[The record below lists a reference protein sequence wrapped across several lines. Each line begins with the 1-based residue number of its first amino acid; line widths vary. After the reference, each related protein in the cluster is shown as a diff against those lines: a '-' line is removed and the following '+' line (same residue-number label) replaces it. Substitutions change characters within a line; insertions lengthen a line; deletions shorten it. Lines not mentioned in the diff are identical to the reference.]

1 MVKQPF
7 QRLLHGVLGSFYYK
21 RAGGLV
27 VNHKLVKLDAG
38 LYLVATPLGSARDI
52 TLRALDVLASADIL
66 VAEDTRNTRKL
77 LDIHGISLGK
87 RQISAYHEHSAA
99 SRRSQFLSHIAN
111 GHSVAYVS
119 DAGTPLIADPG
130 YQLVKAARLAN
141 LAVFSAP
148 GPAACIAALS
158 VAGLPTDQFHFVGF
172 LPPQP
177 AGRQKHLKGLMLL
190 SATVVIYES
199 PKRLNELL
207 ADIMTIGGSG
217 RQVAVCRE
225 LTKKFENV
233 KIGKVKELIDF
244 YKKKPAKGE
253 IVVLIAADKE
263 VKVDTLQLKN
273 ALQSAMRTLRIK
285 DAADAVAGAY
295 GQPRRDIY
303 QIALQIQNEEQTN
316 QKDLK
321 NKR

>member
-38 LYLVATPLGSARDI
+38 LYLVATPLGSSRDI
-52 TLRALDVLASADIL
+52 TLRALDILASADIL
-66 VAEDTRNTRKL
+66 AAEDTRNTRKL

-99 SRRSQFLSHIAN
+99 SRRSQFLSHIAD

-130 YQLVKAARLAN
+130 YQLVKAARLAK
-141 LAVFSAP
+141 LAVFSVP

-172 LPPQP
+172 LPSQP

-199 PKRLNELL
+199 PKRLNGLL
-207 ADIMTIGGSG
+207 ADIMTIGGSS

-225 LTKKFENV
+225 LTKRFEDV
-233 KIGKVKELIDF
+233 QIGQVKELIDF
-244 YKKKPAKGE
+244 YERKPAKGE
-253 IVVLIAADKE
+253 IVVLVAADKE
-263 VKVDTLQLKN
+263 VKVDELKIKN
-273 ALQSAMRTLRIK
+273 ALRSAMQTLRVK
-285 DAADAVAGAY
+285 DAADTVAGAY

-303 QIALQIQNEEQTN
+303 QIALQIQYEEQTN

>member
-77 LDIHGISLGK
+77 LDIHDISLGK
-87 RQISAYHEHSAA
+87 RQISAYHEHSTA
-99 SRRSQFLSHIAN
+99 SRRSQFLSHIAD

-130 YQLVKAARLAN
+130 YQLVKAARLAK
-141 LAVFSAP
+141 LAVFSVP

-199 PKRLNELL
+199 PKRLNGLL
-207 ADIMTIGGSG
+207 ADIMTIGGSS

-225 LTKKFENV
+225 LTKRFEDV
-233 KIGKVKELIDF
+233 QIGQVKELIDF
-244 YKKKPAKGE
+244 YERKPAKGE
-253 IVVLIAADKE
+253 IVVLVAADKE
-263 VKVDTLQLKN
+263 VKVDELKIKN
-273 ALQSAMRTLRIK
+273 ALRSAMQTLRVK
-285 DAADAVAGAY
+285 DAADTVAGAY

-303 QIALQIQNEEQTN
+303 QIALQIQHEEQTN
-316 QKDLK
+316 HKDKK